1 MIKIERVPA
10 PAELTPEVVAQKTAI
25 FKADHNQVVWREAYI
40 IQRLLEMSHSKCC
53 YCECRVDEESNYVE
67 VEHFHHKDK
76 YEDEVALWENL
87 LPSCKKCNVHKSYW
101 DTVTEPIIDPTK
113 EEPKEHLAFY
123 SFQLR
128 GKTDMGELTVDVLN
142 LNDAKHCLSRFK
154 LCSQLTQTI
163 SALYD
168 KASSMTEQT
177 TSRSKTLLR
186 NSVIQVLQL
195 CQADEPYTA
204 VKATTVLNDRK
215 YSHIVNILKAFDL
228 WKEPLVTLDANMKR
242 YQLDLE

>member
-1 MIKIERVPA
+1 MIKIERVSA
-10 PAELTPEVVAQKTAI
+10 PAELTPEVVAQKTAL
-25 FKADHNQVVWREAYI
+25 FKADHSQVVWREAYI
-40 IQRLLEMSHSKCC
+40 IQRLLEMSHFKCC

-87 LPSCKKCNVHKSYW
+87 LPSCKKCNVHKSDW

-128 GKTDMGELTVDVLN
+128 GKTNMGELTVDVLN
-142 LNDAKHCLSRFK
+142 LNDAKHCLPRFK

-168 KASSMTEQT
+168 KASSMTAQT